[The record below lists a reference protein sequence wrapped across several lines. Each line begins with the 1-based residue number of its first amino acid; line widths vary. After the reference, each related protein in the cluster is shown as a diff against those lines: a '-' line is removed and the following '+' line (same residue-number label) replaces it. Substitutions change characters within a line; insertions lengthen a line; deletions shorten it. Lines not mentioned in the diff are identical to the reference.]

1 MSARLDYPPIVD
13 VRRGK
18 PKSRSG
24 SAGTNAS
31 KEASIEITK
40 YQTKAT
46 DLIAMGS
53 GLGEFNRQVA
63 NLRFSSVSRSLRP
76 YVTDTPIDSSQLVDS
91 GMAAVGETYRAKA
104 LWFEDVGEY
113 LFSEIE

>member
-18 PKSRSG
+18 SKSRSG
-24 SAGTNAS
+24 SAGTNES
-31 KEASIEITK
+31 REASIEITK

-53 GLGEFNRQVA
+53 NLGEFNRQVKS
-63 NLRFSSVSRSLRP
+63 LRLSAASHSLRP
-76 YVTDTPIDSSQLVDS
+76 YVTDSCIGQDELVD
-91 GMAAVGETYRAKA
+91 VGSTVTGELYRAKA